1 MKMMRATI
9 VITMM
14 GILAVARVMRIKMR
28 ISVEMM
34 MCTRTRLMTILGDG
48 QR

>member
-14 GILAVARVMRIKMR
+14 RVLAMARIMRTKMR
-28 ISVEMM
+28 INVEMM
-34 MCTRTRLMTILGDG
+34 MCTRTRPIMILGNG